1 MDVQFNLV
9 VIGGGPGGYVAAIR
23 AAQLGKKVA
32 LIEKDRLGGICLNW
46 GCIPT
51 KSLLRD
57 SEVLHLVKNAAKYGI
72 KISDYTVDFSV
83 SVKRSRDVSK
93 RLSKGVEYLM
103 KKNKITHLK
112 GNGVIKSKN
121 EVEVTDK
128 TDKKSILK
136 TNNIIIATG
145 ARNSEIEGLETDGE
159 RVITY
164 KEALVLEQI
173 PNRMIIIGAGAIG
186 VEFASF
192 FHEYGTEVHL
202 VEMLPHILPA
212 EDEEI
217 SEILT
222 KLFKKR
228 GIRTYTSTEVEKID
242 LLKTKI
248 KLHVTSD
255 GKTKIIEGDL
265 ALVAIGVQGNV
276 ENLGLEKVGVEIE
289 NSWIKVNEF
298 YETSVKSIYAIGD
311 VIGPPWLAHVASAE
325 GHVAAVHISGKIP
338 KTVNYSNIPGC
349 TYCRPQVASIG
360 MTEKEALEAG
370 YEIKVGRFPFRA
382 SGKALAMGEPEGLVK
397 VIFDAKYGELLGC
410 HIIGID
416 ATELIAEIGAIRTLE
431 TTYEE
436 ILNTIHAHPTI
447 SECFMEAVADAYD
460 RAIHI

>member
-228 GIRTYTSTEVEKID
+228 GIRTYTSTEVERID
-242 LLKTKI
+242 PLKTKI
-248 KLHVTSD
+248 KVHVTSD
-255 GKTKIIEGDL
+255 GKTKILEGDL

-276 ENLGLEKVGVEIE
+276 ENLGLEEVGVEVE

-311 VIGPPWLAHVASAE
+311 VVGPPWLAHVASAE

-360 MTEKEALEAG
+360 MTEKEALEAE

>member
-72 KISDYTVDFSV
+72 KISDYTVDFSA

-173 PNRMIIIGAGAIG
+173 PNSMIIIGAGAIG

-228 GIRTYTSTEVEKID
+228 GIRIYTSTEVEKID
-242 LLKTKI
+242 SLKTKI
-248 KLHVTSD
+248 KVHVTSN
-255 GKTKIIEGDL
+255 GKNKILEGDL
-265 ALVAIGVQGNV
+265 TLVAIGVQGNV
-276 ENLGLEKVGVEIE
+276 ENLGLEEVGVEVE

-298 YETSVKSIYAIGD
+298 YETSVKNIYAIGD
-311 VIGPPWLAHVASAE
+311 VVGPPWLAHVASAE

-349 TYCRPQVASIG
+349 TYCRPPVASIG
-360 MTEKEALEAG
+360 MTEREALEAE

>member
-228 GIRTYTSTEVEKID
+228 GIRTYTSTEVERID
-242 LLKTKI
+242 PLKTKI
-248 KLHVTSD
+248 KVHVTSD
-255 GKTKIIEGDL
+255 GKTKILEGDL

-276 ENLGLEKVGVEIE
+276 ENLGLEEVGVEVE

-311 VIGPPWLAHVASAE
+311 VVGPPWLAHVASAE

>member
-1 MDVQFNLV
+1 MQSAYDVV

-23 AAQLGKKVA
+23 AAQLGKSAIVV
-32 LIEKDRLGGICLNW
+32 ESNHLGGVCLNW

-51 KSLLRD
+51 KALLR
-57 SEVLHLVKNAAKYGI
+57 SAELYEQLQRAGEFGLKTGKIEVDWPAV
-72 KISDYTVDFSV
+72 VR
-83 SVKRSRDVSK
+83 RSRDVAS
-93 RLSKGVEYLM
+93 RLNKGIEMLLKKHGVTYLPGRGM
-103 KKNKITHLK
+103 LVSAAEVKVTPLK
-112 GNGVIKSKN
+112 GAPLSLSAGH
-121 EVEVTDK
+121 
-128 TDKKSILK
+128 
-136 TNNIIIATG
+136 IIIATG

-159 RVITY
+159 RIITY

-228 GIRTYTSTEVEKID
+228 GIRIYTSTEVEKID
-242 LLKTKI
+242 SLKTKI
-248 KLHVTSD
+248 KVHVTSD
-255 GKTKIIEGDL
+255 GKNKILEGDL
-265 ALVAIGVQGNV
+265 TLVAIGVQGNV